1 MIWGNHMNQ
10 FIEERAKLVRSL
22 AEKADSFTKARLL
35 KLAEHY
41 EGRLREPS
49 RPPKAVA
56 VTSVAVSPA
65 QRVIA
70 AIAGVPTATER

>member
-1 MIWGNHMNQ
+1 MNQ
-10 FIEERAKLVRSL
+10 FIEERAKLIRSL
-22 AEKADSFTKARLL
+22 AEKADPFTKARLL

-41 EGRLREPS
+41 EGRLRKAS

-56 VTSVAVSPA
+56 VTSVAVNPT

-70 AIAGVPTATER
+70 AIAGVPRATER

>member
-1 MIWGNHMNQ
+1 MNQ

-22 AEKADSFTKARLL
+22 AEKADSFTKAL
-35 KLAEHY
+35 KLAAHY

-56 VTSVAVSPA
+56 ITSVAVSPT
-65 QRVIA
+65 QRAIA
-70 AIAGVPTATER
+70 AIAGVPMATER

>member
-10 FIEERAKLVRSL
+10 FIEERAKLVRLL

-41 EGRLREPS
+41 EGRLLKPS
-49 RPPKAVA
+49 RPPKAV
-56 VTSVAVSPA
+56 VITSVAVSPT

-70 AIAGVPTATER
+70 AIAGVPIATER

>member
-1 MIWGNHMNQ
+1 MNQ
-10 FIEERAKLVRSL
+10 FIEERAKLARSL
-22 AEKADSFTKARLL
+22 AEKADSFTKAGLL

-49 RPPKAVA
+49 RPPKALA
-56 VTSVAVSPA
+56 ITSVAVSPT

>member
-10 FIEERAKLVRSL
+10 FIEERAKLVRLL
-22 AEKADSFTKARLL
+22 AEKADSVTKARLL

-41 EGRLREPS
+41 EGQLLKPS

-56 VTSVAVSPA
+56 ITSVAVSPT
-65 QRVIA
+65 QRAIA
-70 AIAGVPTATER
+70 AIAGVPIATER

>member
-10 FIEERAKLVRSL
+10 FIEERAKLVRLL

-35 KLAEHY
+35 KAEHY

>member
-41 EGRLREPS
+41 EGRLRKSS
-49 RPPKAVA
+49 RPLA